1 MNNFNWLKAI
11 SFGIMIWAIMFAL
24 TWATIGL
31 GIFGSVWTQVA
42 LAVIAG
48 IASYTFAMNTKA
60 SDMGP
65 ALGYGAM
72 FAVIGIVLDL
82 IISRVFVAGLFS
94 LWTYY
99 LAYAAIL
106 FAPSIELGFRGN
118 PSSVTR

>member
-11 SFGIMIWAIMFAL
+11 GFGIVIWAIMFAV

-31 GIFGSVWTQVA
+31 GIFGSVWTQLA
-42 LAVIAG
+42 LALIAG
-48 IASYTFAMNTKA
+48 IASYAFAMNAKA
-60 SDMGP
+60 TDVGP

-72 FAVIGIVLDL
+72 FAAIGIVLDL

-94 LWTYY
+94 MWTYY